1 MFICEKYDVGDLL
14 QSDLGVGKVWLMR
27 VEAM

>member
-1 MFICEKYDVGDLL
+1 MFICEKYDVGDL
-14 QSDLGVGKVWLMR
+14 QNNLGVDKVRLMR

>member
-14 QSDLGVGKVWLMR
+14 QNDLGVGKVQLMR